1 MAKKQYPALKHAG
14 YCAMSVLPGESA
26 AEFEKLHQELIAELI
41 PNGVLEEE
49 IVATI
54 AHLVWRSRHVDTFRI
69 AERARKRMAQ
79 IRDPLISHADDDETF
94 TEQWNAAENQVRE
107 ELGELYSLVE
117 MGDEATLEG
126 LDRSLAIQ
134 ERLDSMIDK
143 CLKRLLFVRG
153 LKSISTASSSP
164 PRERLA

>member
-1 MAKKQYPALKHAG
+1 
-14 YCAMSVLPGESA
+14 
-26 AEFEKLHQELIAELI
+26 
-41 PNGVLEEE
+41 
-49 IVATI
+49 
-54 AHLVWRSRHVDTFRI
+54 
-69 AERARKRMAQ
+69 MAQ